1 MNVIGLSVEV
11 PVASFRMPY
20 AREFA
25 ESYEIPPPAT
35 VYGMF
40 LSLVGEENR
49 YRHIGARVAIARV
62 RPMDKGAEHFS
73 PNRSVIL
80 RTFRRIK
87 KKPISDPTNAR
98 PDFQEVLTGL
108 RLAVWVDSSAEK
120 EAEPTLAERLG
131 NAFSAPDAV
140 QRFGGLSLGESR
152 DLVDSV
158 SLLPDETAK
167 PDHPFRPG
175 ASCQWLEKDDLGSL
189 AMPFWVDHVGS
200 AKTLW
205 ASYEFSEG
213 KLGVPGVNCW
223 TAIFPP
229 KTY

>member
-1 MNVIGLSVEV
+1 MNVIGLSVET

-35 VYGMF
+35 VYGML

-49 YRHIGARVAIARV
+49 YRHVGVRVAIAR
-62 RPMDKGAEHFS
+62 PAGAE
-73 PNRSVIL
+73 PDRSVVL

-87 KKPISDPTNAR
+87 KKPVSDPTNAR
-98 PDFQEVLTGL
+98 PDFQEILTGI
-108 RLAVWVDSSAEK
+108 RLAVWVDSAAEMNG
-120 EAEPTLAERLG
+120 APTLVERLG
-131 NAFSAPDAV
+131 NAFATPEIV

-152 DLVDSV
+152 DLVDSL

-167 PDHPFRPG
+167 PENPFRPG
-175 ASCQWLEKDDLGSL
+175 ASCQWLEKDELGSL

-205 ASYEFSEG
+205 ASYDFREG
-213 KLGVPGVNCW
+213 ILGIPETNCW
-223 TAIFPP
+223 TTIYPP
-229 KTY
+229 KLS

>member
-1 MNVIGLSVEV
+1 MNVIGLSVEA

-35 VYGMF
+35 VYGML

-49 YRHIGARVAIARV
+49 YLHVGVRIAIAR
-62 RPMDKGAEHFS
+62 PAGSEPD
-73 PNRSVIL
+73 RSVVL

-87 KKPISDPTNAR
+87 KKPVSDPTNAR
-98 PDFQEVLTGL
+98 PDFQEVLTGI
-108 RLAVWVDSSAEK
+108 RVAVWVDSSAEINNRQ
-120 EAEPTLAERLG
+120 TLVERLKV
-131 NAFSAPDAV
+131 AFSAPETV

-152 DLVDSV
+152 DLVDAV
-158 SLLPDETAK
+158 SLLPDETASGE
-167 PDHPFRPG
+167 HPFRLG

-189 AMPFWVDHVGS
+189 AMPLWVDHVGS

-205 ASYEFSEG
+205 ASYDFKDG
-213 KLGVPGVNCW
+213 AVGMPKANCW
-223 TAIFPP
+223 TSIFPP
-229 KTY
+229 TLN